1 MNVALLCASRVAA
14 ALAEAQAKGIVH
26 RDLKPGNTT
35 IGNACLHVA
44 RDCNITAVGAA
55 EQPLPDGR
63 GIRLAIIDVRSRRP
77 QQMANRMKGAQAK
90 PPVPVWYIISLLG
103 FITQGHMAFLA
114 P

>member
-1 MNVALLCASRVAA
+1 LNAALLCASRVAA
-14 ALAEAQAKGIVH
+14 ALAKAQAKGLVQ
-26 RDLKPGNTT
+26 RDLKPGNIT

-44 RDCNITAVGAA
+44 RDCSITAVGAV

-77 QQMANRMKGAQAK
+77 QQMANRLKGTQAK

-103 FITQGHMAFLA
+103 LSPRGIWRS
-114 P
+114 